1 MTETFHGDGGT
12 ILEEETSSDYRYDN
26 GDEEKFSHYVPK
38 DKLMDSMVSGVPIRA
53 LCGKLWVPTRDP
65 ERFPLCP
72 LCQEIFESMKSGGG
86 DGGGEDDA

>member
-12 ILEEETSSDYRYDN
+12 ILDERTASDYRYDD
-26 GDEEKFSHYVPK
+26 GDEEKFAHYVPK

-72 LCQEIFESMKSGGG
+72 LCKEIYETMKG
-86 DGGGEDDA
+86 DG

>member
-12 ILEEETSSDYRYDN
+12 ILEEKTEYRYDD
-26 GDEEKFSHYVPK
+26 GDEEKFAHYVPK

-53 LCGKLWVPTRDP
+53 LCGKLWVPSRDP

-72 LCQEIFESMKSGGG
+72 MCKDIYESMQGG
-86 DGGGEDDA
+86 DDGK